1 MFDEL
6 AEGVFRRQYD
16 FLRLNV
22 GVILGEDGVCVIDT
36 RESLVAAAEFL
47 EDICTLTS
55 LPVRWIINTHWH
67 WDHTFGNGVFTEAT
81 ILGHNQCRAYLAD
94 RPEQARSDARNWM
107 PESRHPEIDDVVI
120 VPPNKTFEA
129 VSSLDI
135 GTRILELAYH
145 GRGHTSSDI
154 LVHVGDV
161 TFAGDLVEEG
171 SAPNMAEAF
180 LLDWPATLRAAEPEV
195 GATVVPGHGD
205 PGDHDW
211 MVSQIGVMDDV
222 AAHLKEV
229 LYEGRPVEEAAR
241 SGPFSEAEMATG
253 LKRGVAWAGTG

>member
-6 AEGVFRRQYD
+6 TEGVFRCQYD

-36 RESLVAAAEFL
+36 RESFVAAKELL
-47 EDICTLTS
+47 EDIRALTS

-67 WDHTFGNGVFTEAT
+67 WDHTFGNGVFAEAT
-81 ILGHNQCRAYLAD
+81 ILGHNQCRAYLVD
-94 RPEQARSDARNWM
+94 RPERARSDARNWM
-107 PESRHPEIDDVVI
+107 PESRHGEIDDVVI

-135 GTRILELAYH
+135 GTHTLELAYH

-171 SAPNMAEAF
+171 SAPNMAEAY
-180 LLDWPATLRAAEPEV
+180 LLDWPATLRAAEPHA
-195 GATVVPGHGD
+195 GSRIIPGHGQ
-205 PGDHDW
+205 PGDHEW
-211 MVSQIGVMDDV
+211 MVGQITVMDEV
-222 AAHLKEV
+222 SSRLQEV
-229 LYEGRPVEEAAR
+229 LYEGRSVEDGAR
-241 SGPFSEAEMATG
+241 AGPFNEADMLTG
-253 LKRGVAWAGTG
+253 LNRGVVWGRGG